1 MLYLQ
6 CLVGCCCRKV
16 SIQLTDKFI
25 HILSKDNERPKS
37 QKIYVDIPTSSYVNV
52 GTQTRKKAF
61 VCT

>member
-1 MLYLQ
+1 MLFLQ

-37 QKIYVDIPTSSYVNV
+37 QKIYVNV